1 MARGQVLS
9 TVLALTK
16 CLDIVGD
23 GAILLERDGA
33 MVSRRKL
40 LGYAGERRSHGQKSG
55 EPL

>member
-1 MARGQVLS
+1 MLS

-16 CLDIVGD
+16 CLDIVGE

-33 MVSRRKL
+33 VVSRREL
-40 LGYAGERRSHGQKSG
+40 LGYTGGRRSHGQKPG